1 MIGSYQQQQMMM
13 AASAPAPTPAP
24 AAAPAP
30 APVKAKKPEPKPK
43 PKPAPAPRLEREI
56 IVVLCTA
63 ENKKGL
69 VKDESI
75 PPGAQK
81 FKRDF
86 ARLVSAATDDKGKS
100 CTRMLLGELKAAL
113 DAPGESVRVAVPC
126 MTLRM
131 TFWSQMS

>member
-1 MIGSYQQQQMMM
+1 MRRGAILFFSFRNTTETTTFLAGTGPEHRGY
-13 AASAPAPTPAP
+13 
-24 AAAPAP
+24 
-30 APVKAKKPEPKPK
+30 AKLPQ
-43 PKPAPAPRLEREI
+43 
-56 IVVLCTA
+56 C
-63 ENKKGL
+63 
-69 VKDESI
+69 
-75 PPGAQK
+75 GAQK